1 MCYTVLLLL
10 LLLTLSICISTDNV
24 IQLTQVTSDFPNP
37 THSLITCQVTANETV
52 RSISFME
59 IFWRERQ
66 IVYANATENGGLATK
81 GLNSFGSIT
90 KVSGKVSQT
99 HPEESQLVV
108 DIAAESC
115 EDAAAGDF
123 ACVLTYS
130 HFNSSDTQLARAE
143 LVASS
148 PCGELSVLA
157 LVYRSYVVNSS

>member
-1 MCYTVLLLL
+1 
-10 LLLTLSICISTDNV
+10 
-24 IQLTQVTSDFPNP
+24 
-37 THSLITCQVTANETV
+37 
-52 RSISFME
+52 ME

-148 PCGELSVLA
+148 PCDNTKLEVAFDNYVNRPLGFVVGCESHLQSYDTLLTMELSL
-157 LVYRSYVVNSS
+157 LPDKPLRSSGRRQIAYLDSAQLR